1 MPYEAGSRLPGERAS
16 RLGHLDVL
24 KSPLVRKLC
33 ESFEDTAA
41 SSTIPSASWELPP
54 ISTPL
59 PLVFA
64 VDGSLQIIEN
74 ALPPHKTLAFVKTA
88 LLRVDR
94 VALAAIDPLM
104 PHPLALRELLIDS
117 AMYHATAFPMR
128 HVAVAGMT
136 VYDAVRQVIFE
147 SVKDPTLQGEV
158 METLKWLAYE
168 KWDGQS
174 KNLPPFQCPH
184 CDASTSMSFDN
195 EVGPCDNCSKDVFLT
210 DMLGFHLEM
219 ADDAAP
225 DSIASSYMLVHET
238 LMLFTGVRYFWEQN
252 RTLLSD
258 CLFLKDGPLAIR
270 AQYSKLVAPIRRFFE
285 AARSAGV
292 EVCMVGQEKTG
303 AFVEHLNLIG
313 PHGPDHGVFL
323 PGHDYIRS
331 EVQHRPIAGDP
342 YGLYTNYGAKVFTRF
357 SERHQAVLTIPTGK
371 HLRDPAS
378 ADLIGAARIFATLP
392 ALLSSRFEGGL
403 FPIEL
408 ANNVASL
415 STYPSAKVLAL
426 FAQAAGTH

>member
-1 MPYEAGSRLPGERAS
+1 MG
-16 RLGHLDVL
+16 
-24 KSPLVRKLC
+24 
-33 ESFEDTAA
+33 
-41 SSTIPSASWELPP
+41 
-54 ISTPL
+54 TPL

-74 ALPPHKTLAFVKTA
+74 ELPPHKTLAFVKTA

-104 PHPLALRELLIDS
+104 PHPLAMRELLADS

-174 KNLPPFQCPH
+174 KSLPPFQCPH
-184 CDASTSMSFDN
+184 CDDSTSMSFDN
-195 EVGPCDNCSKDVFLT
+195 ELGPCDSCGKDVFLT

-225 DSIASSYMLVHET
+225 NSIAGSYMLVHET

-252 RTLLSD
+252 RSLLSD

-285 AARSAGV
+285 AARFRRRRGV
-292 EVCMVGQEKTG
+292 HGG
-303 AFVEHLNLIG
+303 AREN
-313 PHGPDHGVFL
+313 
-323 PGHDYIRS
+323 RS
-331 EVQHRPIAGDP
+331 LRGALEP
-342 YGLYTNYGAKVFTRF
+342 YRT
-357 SERHQAVLTIPTGK
+357 
-371 HLRDPAS
+371 
-378 ADLIGAARIFATLP
+378 
-392 ALLSSRFEGGL
+392 SR
-403 FPIEL
+403 
-408 ANNVASL
+408 A
-415 STYPSAKVLAL
+415 
-426 FAQAAGTH
+426 